1 MYAIKCSSMSVSRF
15 LWNSQVYVKNCY
27 NESHEKTKKGLIADN
42 WSQTDGRVDRRTDG
56 ETKRREDLGPH
67 KKRSF
72 LYRNGRLIHHKSDF
86 IFVGNDLNFKICTE
100 RIVKHKIYSNNTD
113 EITEKP

>member
-42 WSQTDGRVDRRTDG
+42 WSQTDGRVDRRRDEKAG
-56 ETKRREDLGPH
+56 GLRPPQ
-67 KKRSF
+67 KKVFS
-72 LYRNGRLIHHKSDF
+72 IS
-86 IFVGNDLNFKICTE
+86 
-100 RIVKHKIYSNNTD
+100 
-113 EITEKP
+113 